1 MSRQPFYYYC
11 RSRIGVGGII
21 NIEKMYKTHQVL
33 DNIRTFHIH
42 AIRRGQLL
50 ADMMHNA
57 AASNMICLVSSD
69 SAQAARYY
77 NLCCDH
83 IEYELNKLEQKS
95 LRGGNTAAGQAAS
108 ASASA
113 AATSSITE
121 ETSRPSTNGG
131 VSSLNEK
138 EEEEQLYLMDLNAY
152 RPIKPLPRS
161 HGISVIPL
169 EVHSIDY
176 HNLQAMHH
184 GMTTIHFEEDTGRS
198 AVVFLKLEESNS
210 TLAWCKPYW
219 STSLRS
225 SGNTP
230 QDYQLTADI
239 EEKVLPGVISKFEYK
254 EATGIGLEDGFID
267 LMFLKEIIVGQ
278 SSADLALIARRHS
291 LPEYMLAES
300 ANCSIKLLF
309 GVNLSDNR
317 CTEFIAPKSIASTW
331 VDGLRS
337 VLQLIGRQKKLCDQ
351 RVLWLK
357 EKYLQL
363 YYENC
368 NCNGPTP
375 AEAIRVFG
383 GSRKWRLEGMP
394 APSQLPAEPSLSSKV
409 LPGNS
414 KLRKKKSTIS
424 SLSVVGSREY
434 SSRSQVS
441 INSETTDAVLNSV
454 RSSPQHSY
462 KHSPKVCAKVPH
474 TPAGGQQLRRHERE
488 PQQESYDSESSL
500 TSAKSNCSADGRKE
514 GSSALLLDSSPI
526 HTSLLTYHYREKFC
540 KRNTP
545 IRLDSM
551 GSNSSKQALP
561 PPSPR
566 KLLASSLQQ
575 TTKAERMATP
585 LTHSSNIDFLEFS
598 ELFCS
603 FIICIR
609 RDIKDI
615 FEQISSKSRFT
626 FSSYLI

>member
-1 MSRQPFYYYC
+1 ML
-11 RSRIGVGGII
+11 I
-21 NIEKMYKTHQVL
+21 
-33 DNIRTFHIH
+33 
-42 AIRRGQLL
+42 
-50 ADMMHNA
+50 
-57 AASNMICLVSSD
+57 
-69 SAQAARYY
+69 
-77 NLCCDH
+77 
-83 IEYELNKLEQKS
+83 LN
-95 LRGGNTAAGQAAS
+95 NF
-108 ASASA
+108 
-113 AATSSITE
+113 IT
-121 ETSRPSTNGG
+121 
-131 VSSLNEK
+131 
-138 EEEEQLYLMDLNAY
+138 
-152 RPIKPLPRS
+152 
-161 HGISVIPL
+161 
-169 EVHSIDY
+169 
-176 HNLQAMHH
+176 
-184 GMTTIHFEEDTGRS
+184 
-198 AVVFLKLEESNS
+198 LKLEESNS

-239 EEKVLPGVISKFEYK
+239 EEKVLPGIITKFEYK

-337 VLQLIGRQKKLCDQ
+337 VLHLIGRQKKLCDQ

-383 GSRKWRLEGMP
+383 GRKWRIEGMA
-394 APSQLPAEPSLSSKV
+394 APSSASSSQLPTEPSLSSKV
-409 LPGNS
+409 LNANS

-424 SLSVVGSREY
+424 SLSVVGNRDLSA
-434 SSRSQVS
+434 RSQVS

-462 KHSPKVCAKVPH
+462 KQSPKASAKVPNS
-474 TPAGGQQLRRHERE
+474 PAGGQQLSTQHEKN
-488 PQQESYDSESSL
+488 QQHLYDSQSSL
-500 TSAKSNCSADGRKE
+500 TSGKSN
-514 GSSALLLDSSPI
+514 SSAEVGNSGLFDSSPI

-566 KLLASSLQQ
+566 KVLGSSLQQ

-603 FIICIR
+603 FLICIR

-615 FEQISSKSRFT
+615 FEQISSKSKFIFSNLVILFT
-626 FSSYLI
+626 NWTNLLLCR